1 MRRMFI
7 ALTLVSL
14 WGLWS
19 PYHAQQP
26 SLVGEWVGGL
36 DSGRQW
42 LDIKVRFPR
51 EWAAGGAI
59 DLPQYNLIDQPI
71 GHASV
76 AANRVHFEWP
86 RGERGTA
93 TFDGEFTEGG
103 LFGKYQRGDIRS
115 TFYIVRDP
123 K

>member
-1 MRRMFI
+1 
-7 ALTLVSL
+7 
-14 WGLWS
+14 
-19 PYHAQQP
+19 
-26 SLVGEWVGGL
+26 
-36 DSGRQW
+36 
-42 LDIKVRFPR
+42 
-51 EWAAGGAI
+51 
-59 DLPQYNLIDQPI
+59 
-71 GHASV
+71 V

-115 TFYIVRDP
+115 TFYLVRDP

>member
-1 MRRMFI
+1 MFI

-86 RGERGTA
+86 RG
-93 TFDGEFTEGG
+93 GEGYGDLRRRVYGG
-103 LFGKYQRGDIRS
+103 RS
-115 TFYIVRDP
+115 VREVSAR
-123 K
+123 